1 MTPWPLMTPD
11 PTVTPSPLPMPAVT
25 WTPAPAAPSRVTK
38 KRFIREPTVRS
49 GLGCALSRLGR
60 RTHRPPRHW
69 QSPLQR
75 PAPPPRRCSSPAPC
89 LPRRAAFSAHPE
101 IRLPLFCLETFFE
114 TATAISREGGPA
126 KFLMWWKVWPSVTGG
141 GDESSV
147 VAMTKPGSCAARPNR
162 FRAGNGRGYVRVART
177 FCCRTAIIEGRH
189 GASLVQDAT
198 C

>member
-1 MTPWPLMTPD
+1 MGQIAGRTSDLAGEPARAIWPNQRFSFQNKRLFETLGRQ
-11 PTVTPSPLPMPAVT
+11 TEGPARSLLGRT
-25 WTPAPAAPSRVTK
+25 ERP
-38 KRFIREPTVRS
+38 IR
-49 GLGCALSRLGR
+49 LGRRILCGLGR

-69 QSPLQR
+69 QSRPRR

-147 VAMTKPGSCAARPNR
+147 VAMTKPGSCAARPDR
-162 FRAGNGRGYVRVART
+162 FIWQAMA
-177 FCCRTAIIEGRH
+177 A
-189 GASLVQDAT
+189 AT
-198 C
+198 